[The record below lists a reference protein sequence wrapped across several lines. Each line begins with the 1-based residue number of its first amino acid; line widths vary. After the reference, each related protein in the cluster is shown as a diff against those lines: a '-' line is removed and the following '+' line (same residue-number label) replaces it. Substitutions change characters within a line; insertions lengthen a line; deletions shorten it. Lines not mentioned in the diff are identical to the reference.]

1 MDAMSEILQLR
12 VRAKLLETTVE
23 GIHAI
28 VKEMMA
34 QDKEA
39 YRELNVIINQ
49 IKDEER
55 KLIEQTADN
64 LGNKVKEIK
73 DAIRQDVFND
83 VMAVIAQ
90 QPNGESEDDDE

>member
-12 VRAKLLETTVE
+12 VRVKLLETTVD

-90 QPNGESEDDDE
+90 QPNGESEADDK

>member
-12 VRAKLLETTVE
+12 VRVKLLETTVE

>member
-12 VRAKLLETTVE
+12 VRVKLLETTVE

-39 YRELNVIINQ
+39 YREIGRASCR
-49 IKDEER
+49 ER
-55 KLIEQTADN
+55 
-64 LGNKVKEIK
+64 V
-73 DAIRQDVFND
+73 
-83 VMAVIAQ
+83 
-90 QPNGESEDDDE
+90 

>member
-12 VRAKLLETTVE
+12 VRVKLLETTVD

-73 DAIRQDVFND
+73 DAIRHDVFND

-90 QPNGESEDDDE
+90 QPNGESEADDE